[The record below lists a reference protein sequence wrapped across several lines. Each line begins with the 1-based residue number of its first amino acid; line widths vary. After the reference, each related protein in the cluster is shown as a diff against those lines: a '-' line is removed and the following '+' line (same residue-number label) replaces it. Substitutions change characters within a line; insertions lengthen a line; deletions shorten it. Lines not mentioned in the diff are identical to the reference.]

1 MISYIIIKLVSK
13 EVVRMQQ
20 IIYDA
25 SKIKVYEALEEW
37 CKYVHKDSEFVK
49 EFWSRILQN
58 GEIYHEFVYYLEHHE
73 LLAQY
78 MIQGY
83 SMLDLFISQME
94 RYNLRHD
101 TGKNGVSCNKEK
113 MVLQAFDVMLKMTE
127 HPEEIIKRIQ
137 SGEGMDKI

>member
-1 MISYIIIKLVSK
+1 
-13 EVVRMQQ
+13 MQQ

-37 CKYVHKDSEFVK
+37 CKYVHKNDEFMAG
-49 EFWSRILQN
+49 FWKRILKN
-58 GEIYHEFVYYLEHHE
+58 KEIYDEFVYYLEHHE
-73 LLAQY
+73 LVAQY

-94 RYNLRHD
+94 RYNLKHD
-101 TGKNGVSCNKEK
+101 TGKNGVNCNKEK

-127 HPEEIIKRIQ
+127 NPEEIIKRLQ

>member
-1 MISYIIIKLVSK
+1 
-13 EVVRMQQ
+13 MQQ

-25 SKIKVYEALEEW
+25 SKIKVYEALEKW
-37 CKYVHKDSEFVK
+37 CKYVHKNDEFLAG
-49 EFWSRILQN
+49 FWSRILKN
-58 GEIYHEFVYYLEHHE
+58 KEIYDEFVYYLEHHE
-73 LLAQY
+73 LISQY

-94 RYNLRHD
+94 QYNLKHD
-101 TGKNGVSCNKEK
+101 TGKNGVHCNKEK

-127 HPEEIIKRIQ
+127 NPEEIIKRLK